1 MFLPSRQSGKTR
13 LPSGVVWVAI
23 YPIHPRRKSM
33 SCPPRVTEWTM
44 TIQAHMPHLSKPQ
57 ATVLALWSLGM
68 VLARSCALTAVS
80 AFLATWLGR
89 KEPAVRQQLR
99 EFCYEAAAKRGT
111 DRCALPVEPC
121 FVPLLAWVVNQ
132 WEGTQLALALD
143 ATTLGTRFTVLALS
157 VVYRGCAIPVAW
169 TILPATAK
177 HAWRREWLRMLR
189 QVHRAVPRSWTVIV
203 LADRGLYAR
212 WLFRRITRLGWHPFL
227 RINTGGTF
235 RPQGHVRGVSLKTLV
250 PQPGTSWQG
259 TGIALK
265 GRHRQLHCTLLAW
278 WEAGYKDPWLIL
290 TDLPPEAS
298 TACWYGLRAW
308 IEQGFKITKRAG
320 WQWHRTR
327 MRDPDRAARLWLAVA
342 VATLWLLS
350 VGEGADETIPV
361 STLLDVTGMCPERPR
376 IRRATRLR
384 LVSVFRQGWVTL
396 LVALLR
402 HEPMPQG
409 RFVPE
414 PWPVVPPLEE
424 EVPVPVRAMPKAA

>member
-1 MFLPSRQSGKTR
+1 VL
-13 LPSGVVWVAI
+13 
-23 YPIHPRRKSM
+23 
-33 SCPPRVTEWTM
+33 EWTKI
-44 TIQAHMPHLSKPQ
+44 IQTHLPHLSKPQ

-89 KEPAVRQQLR
+89 KEPAVYQQLR
-99 EFCYEAAAKRGT
+99 EFCYEATAKRGT
-111 DRCALPVEPC
+111 ARQELVVETC
-121 FVPLLAWVVNQ
+121 FVPLLGWGVAQ

-143 ATTLGTRFTVLALS
+143 ATTLGTRFTVLAIS

-169 TILPATAK
+169 TVLAATAK

-189 QVHRAVPRSWTVIV
+189 QVHRAVPRTWTVLV

-235 RPQGHVRGVSLKTLV
+235 RPTGQVRGVPLQTLV
-250 PQPGTSWQG
+250 PEPGTTWQG
-259 TGIALK
+259 TGIAFK
-265 GRHRQLHCTLLAW
+265 GRDRQLHCTLLAC

-320 WQWHRTR
+320 WQWQRTH
-327 MRDPDRAARLWLAVA
+327 MTQPERAARLWLAVA
-342 VATLWLLS
+342 VATLWLLR
-350 VGEGADETIPV
+350 VGGEADATIPV
-361 STLLDVTGMCPERPR
+361 STVRDVTALVPEPR
-376 IRRATRLR
+376 RTRRATRLR
-384 LVSVFRQGWVTL
+384 LVSVFRRGWNL
-396 LVALLR
+396 ILVALLD
-402 HEPMPQG
+402 HAPLPLG

-414 PWPVVPPLEE
+414 PWPA
-424 EVPVPVRAMPKAA
+424 VPVPEEEPTSLPVLALPQAA